1 MFTTGMYNLCKIM
14 VTTVIHNMKETFN
27 RILLD
32 LFTRFSRFLFLRNF
46 WSLQS
51 VTTPYMTM
59 QWQRFVGSLKIQ
71 VSFAKEPTQTGA
83 LLQTRPNILRS
94 LQKIATPQSRAG
106 GRVGGRWRG
115 GGLRDTHTYKKAERR
130 REGQRGR
137 ERERAK
143 EKEREREREGGRPGW
158 AEVSFAKYSSLLQK
172 RSLYV

>member
-1 MFTTGMYNLCKIM
+1 MHIK
-14 VTTVIHNMKETFN
+14 
-27 RILLD
+27 
-32 LFTRFSRFLFLRNF
+32 
-46 WSLQS
+46 SLS
-51 VTTPYMTM
+51 GEGE
-59 QWQRFVGSLKIQ
+59 W
-71 VSFAKEPTQTGA
+71 E
-83 LLQTRPNILRS
+83 
-94 LQKIATPQSRAG
+94 G

-115 GGLRDTHTYKKAERR
+115 GGLRHTHTYKKAERR

>member
-1 MFTTGMYNLCKIM
+1 METSFSTFSIFFGQLLLKKHFYSKIMFTTGMYYLCKIM
-14 VTTVIHNMKETFN
+14 VTTVIYNMEGIVN

-32 LFTRFSRFLFLRNF
+32 LCSRFSRFLFLRNF

-59 QWQRFVGSLKIQ
+59 KWQRFVGSLKIQ

-106 GRVGGRWRG
+106 GRVGGRVGGRWRG
-115 GGLRDTHTYKKAERR
+115 GGLRDTHT
-130 REGQRGR
+130 
-137 ERERAK
+137 
-143 EKEREREREGGRPGW
+143 
-158 AEVSFAKYSSLLQK
+158 
-172 RSLYV
+172 